1 MDTLGRMRCHRSS
14 QVVVD
19 VSDLNPGVLNPDQ
32 KVCLN
37 EKPKDLFVVDSAS
50 GGSGEYFYS
59 WEYYDAVD
67 SLWYP
72 YLDTWEFLLQIHF
85 SSIHP

>member
-1 MDTLGRMRCHRSS
+1 MRCHNL

-37 EKPKDLFVVDSAS
+37 EKPQDLLVVDSAS

-67 SLWYP
+67 SLWHP
-72 YLDTWEFLLQIHF
+72 YLDTPEFCYRSNF
-85 SSIHP
+85 SLRSIRRIYD